1 MKITNAKLVNK
12 SLMAA
17 EATSKGD
24 VVFFDFKYWIRIS
37 KAILQ
42 QQQEGIPF
50 IDLYTGDATLLSP
63 LHPVEKVTAELLV
76 DH

>member
-12 SLMAA
+12 SLVAA

-42 QQQEGIPF
+42 QQEGIPF
-50 IDLYTGDATLLSP
+50 IDLRTGDATLLSP
-63 LHPVEKVTAELLV
+63 LHPVERVTAELLV

>member
-24 VVFFDFKYWIRIS
+24 VVFFDFKYWMRVS

-42 QQQEGIPF
+42 QQEGVPF
-50 IDLYTGDATLLSP
+50 IDLLTGDATLLSP